1 MKRECQFS
9 ESLHPSKRHFDF
21 VFRERSIDD
30 GSHFDPRLDKYP
42 ENQQKSRSMSRTSPQ
57 SDDGKKS
64 DKKFNSLKKVTTR
77 KSINEFCIFIS
88 SVNLICFISFADI
101 FDRLKKETFT
111 GTNSCKAFDSRINRN
126 H

>member
-1 MKRECQFS
+1 M
-9 ESLHPSKRHFDF
+9 HPSKRRFDF

-42 ENQQKSRSMSRTSPQ
+42 ENQQKSRSLSRTSPQ

-64 DKKFNSLKKVTTR
+64 DKKFNSLKKVQPII
-77 KSINEFCIFIS
+77 INKFHFYFDS
-88 SVNLICFISFADI
+88 NLFFFYFADI
-101 FDRLKKETFT
+101 FVRLKKETFT
-111 GTNSCKAFDSRINRN
+111 GTSCAAFNSRHHRN